1 MTKWSSISK
10 QDGVDYSD
18 LLNKLRSSR
27 KVVATS
33 SVSGGG
39 ASSSNGLLSTLKN
52 RWYIAVGTI
61 ACIALAGGGYLW
73 YRKRKSNRRFPNVS
87 EFRDSRLPLL
97 PSVPPSQ
104 RNAPSQRN
112 EAQQPPD
119 QLPAG
124 QHPQQPA
131 GQHPQQPAGPADE
144 PRIKKVWVHLIIFG
158 GLLGVAALIWFKFS
172 GKRIQS
178 NLEAVI
184 E

>member
-104 RNAPSQRN
+104 RN

-119 QLPAG
+119 QL
-124 QHPQQPA
+124 PA

>member
-39 ASSSNGLLSTLKN
+39 ASGSNGLLSTLKN
-52 RWYIAVGTI
+52 RWYIAVGTV

-73 YRKRKSNRRFPNVS
+73 YRKRESNRRFPNVT

-104 RNAPSQRN
+104 RNAPSQRD
-112 EAQQPPD
+112 AQQPPV
-119 QLPAG
+119 
-124 QHPQQPA
+124 QQPA
-131 GQHPQQPAGPADE
+131 GQPPQPAGLPVPSDE
-144 PRIKKVWVHLIIFG
+144 PRVKKVWVHLIIFG
-158 GLLGVAALIWFKFS
+158 GLLGAAALIWFKFS
-172 GKRIQS
+172 GKKIQS